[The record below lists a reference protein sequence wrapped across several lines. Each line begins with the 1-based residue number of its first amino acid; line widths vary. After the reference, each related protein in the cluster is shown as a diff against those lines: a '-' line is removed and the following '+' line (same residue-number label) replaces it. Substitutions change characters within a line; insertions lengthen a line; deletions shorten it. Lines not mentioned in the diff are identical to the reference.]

1 MFYFSVITIFPEVLD
16 PYFKTSIIGR
26 AQKKKAIKVQLINPR
41 NFVFNR
47 HRTVDDNPY
56 GGGPGMVMKPE
67 PLIKAVLASKSKI
80 KNQKSKVILLS
91 PRGKQ
96 FNQAMARNLAK
107 NYKNIILICGRYE
120 GIDERVKKI
129 TKAEEISIG
138 PYVLTGGELAA
149 LAIVDAVSRHIKGV
163 LGKEESLEEKK
174 GSYPVYT
181 RPEVLEWQGKRYRA
195 PKVLVSGNHK
205 KIEEW
210 RRKSSHLID

>member
-1 MFYFSVITIFPEVLD
+1 
-16 PYFKTSIIGR
+16 
-26 AQKKKAIKVQLINPR
+26 
-41 NFVFNR
+41 
-47 HRTVDDNPY
+47 
-56 GGGPGMVMKPE
+56 VMKPE